1 MSFKPSS
8 IEALNLLLQFDRA
21 NQGSGI
27 KVHSNA
33 RPEVIAACELLFA
46 KGLIDQADGGF
57 LTDAGLEALLH
68 VQVLASLLN
77 EHAVA

>member
-33 RPEVIAACELLFA
+33 RP
-46 KGLIDQADGGF
+46 
-57 LTDAGLEALLH
+57 
-68 VQVLASLLN
+68 
-77 EHAVA
+77 